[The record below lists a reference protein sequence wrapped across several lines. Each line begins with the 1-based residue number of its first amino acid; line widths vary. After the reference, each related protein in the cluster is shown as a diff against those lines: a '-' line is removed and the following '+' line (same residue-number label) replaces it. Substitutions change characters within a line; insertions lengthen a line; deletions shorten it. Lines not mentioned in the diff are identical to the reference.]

1 MKLLH
6 RIRRLGLLPGG
17 ASLYRLSTGTF
28 IFVFLI
34 SMLFAVL
41 GAREASA
48 HASLIESAPAANSS
62 LTQSPEKVTLTFN
75 ERLEEGLY
83 YLRVFDAEKRK
94 VTDRSAVMNASKTVL
109 SLDLPKLEK
118 GTYLVTYHV
127 ISADGHPVDGT
138 YLFAVGQSLDNISG
152 GTAPQTGHLQG
163 HGGLIDRFTL
173 GDGLRF
179 ASRIA
184 FYMTMLAFT
193 GWLLWMRWFGSGT
206 AEPVRARLRLWGER
220 IQQSYLIVYI
230 LFMWAHLWQ
239 LVGDGGAQELLRLF
253 TATGIGYAWIGG
265 LLLALLSFVMLY
277 RSALLDYAWVALVWG
292 AKSFLGHAAAFEP
305 KSETILLDW
314 LHLAAASVWVGGLLF
329 MLVLWSSAREEAKRL
344 YGSFSLAALLAML
357 LLIVS
362 GVMSVF
368 IFLPDI
374 AYITETAWGKYL
386 LVKSG
391 LVLLVVI
398 TATLIRLGYRRRK
411 EASVGLLV
419 RTDAVLMTLIVAI
432 VGIFTYLTPLPANE
446 PLNWH
451 VMGEKIH
458 MTAQI
463 SPAAPGVND
472 FTVKVWLPDSLG
484 KPKQIIYKLQE
495 QKSADIAP
503 IEVPLEPFEDQS
515 FDESYGM
522 KKYSYKARGPY
533 IPYPGYWNLEIRV
546 MNSADDETVYEKTI
560 RVY

>member
-1 MKLLH
+1 MLM
-6 RIRRLGLLPGG
+6 I
-17 ASLYRLSTGTF
+17 SL
-28 IFVFLI
+28 
-34 SMLFAVL
+34 LFAAA
-41 GAREASA
+41 GARVAEA
-48 HASLIESAPAANSS
+48 HASLVESVPAANSS
-62 LTQSPEKVTLTFN
+62 LAQPPDKVSLTFN

-94 VTDRSAVMNASKTVL
+94 VTERSAVMNATKTVL
-109 SLDLPKLEK
+109 ALDLPKLQK
-118 GTYLVTYHV
+118 GTYIVTYHV

-138 YLFAVGQSLDNISG
+138 YLFAVGQSLDAIG
-152 GTAPQTGHLQG
+152 GEAAPQLGHPQG
-163 HGGLIDRFTL
+163 HGGLIERFTF

-184 FYMTMLAFT
+184 FYMSMLAFT
-193 GWLLWMRWFGSGT
+193 GWLLWMRWFGSST
-206 AEPVRARLRLWGER
+206 AEPVRARLKLWGER
-220 IQQSYLIVYI
+220 LQQSYLIIYI

-239 LVGDGGAQELLRLF
+239 LVGDAGAQGLLRLF
-253 TATGIGYAWIGG
+253 ASTGIGYAWIGG
-265 LLLALLSFVMLY
+265 LLLALLSFVLLY
-277 RSALLDYAWVALVWG
+277 RSALLDYVWVALVWV

-305 KSETILLDW
+305 KGETILLDW
-314 LHLAAASVWVGGLLF
+314 LHLAAASVWVGGLLL
-329 MLVLWSSAREEAKRL
+329 MLVLWSTAREEARRL
-344 YGSFSLAALLAML
+344 YGAFSLAALLSII

-362 GVMSVF
+362 GVASVF

-374 AYITETAWGKYL
+374 AYVTETAWGTYL

-398 TATLIRLGYRRRK
+398 TATLIRFAYRRRK

-419 RTDAVLMTLIVAI
+419 RTDGGLMSLIVAI
-432 VGIFTYLTPLPANE
+432 VGIFTYLTPLPVNE

-451 VMGEKIH
+451 VMGNNIH

-463 SPAAPGVND
+463 NPAATGVND
-472 FTVKVWLPDSLG
+472 FTVKVWLPEPLG

-522 KKYSYKARGPY
+522 KKYSFKARGPY
-533 IPYPGYWNLEIRV
+533 IPYPGYWKLEIRV